1 MSLPQ
6 NGRSYQDDVRSD
18 AAMIKNHHRNLNRK
32 KTIWFVCFIIAALS
46 ASVILSAMA
55 AERAGM
61 YWIGMDLPDGPEKSI
76 NNRGFLMVD
85 VSDLSAINLPTEPS
99 ESETEVIP
107 IGIGPLPSAPTLTT
121 EELKLYGILSRG
133 DGLIL
138 SEDKEALTCDIC
150 WQEVILDQGDT
161 INSIAAEYGVSVD
174 DIRRANGLKSN
185 EKIKYT
191 DILYVPD
198 GKDSVTSTLAYVNKL
213 KKAEA
218 DLEKQ
223 GKPLLLTE
231 YAVREG
237 DSLWTIA
244 NKFDLDLDT
253 LIGCNKISNI
263 NFLKLGT
270 VLRIPNQDGIF
281 VKVNKNDTVAKLADK
296 HGSYAQAVLAANGLD
311 DGAALILG
319 TEVFLPGAKAVVSA
333 SFPAIKASAKATRS
347 SPKLSSSRAFRWPV
361 MGKISS
367 AFGWRR
373 SPFGRRRV
381 FHSGLDI
388 RAPRGTGIVAAADGR
403 VVHSGWMGGY
413 GKTVVIAHPGNVST
427 LYGHCSSLLVRS
439 GTVVKT
445 GQVIARVG
453 STGRSTGNHLHFEVR
468 INGTPQNPLRFL
480 R

>member
-1 MSLPQ
+1 MMSRFTL
-6 NGRSYQDDVRSD
+6 
-18 AAMIKNHHRNLNRK
+18 IKLKKR
-32 KTIWFVCFIIAALS
+32 KTIYFGLFIIAALS

-61 YWIGMDLPDGPEKSI
+61 YWIGMDLPDISEKTV

-85 VSDLSAINLPTEPS
+85 VSDLSAVSSSAES
-99 ESETEVIP
+99 FESETEVIP
-107 IGIGPLPSAPTLTT
+107 IGIGPLPSIPTLTT
-121 EELKLYGILSRG
+121 EELKLYGVLSRG

-138 SEDKEALTCDIC
+138 SEDKEALIGDIC

-161 INSIAAEYGVSVD
+161 IESVAEEYGVKVE
-174 DIRRANGLKSN
+174 DIRRANGLKPN
-185 EKIKYT
+185 EKPKYT
-191 DILYVPD
+191 DILYIPD
-198 GKDSVTSTLAYVNKL
+198 RTDSVPLTLAYVNKL
-213 KKAEA
+213 KKYET
-218 DLEKQ
+218 DLEKR

-231 YAVREG
+231 YVVKDG

-253 LIGCNKISNI
+253 IIGSNRISNI
-263 NFLKLGT
+263 NHLKLGT

-281 VKVNKNDTVAKLADK
+281 IKVAKNDTVAKLADK
-296 HGSYAQAVLAANGLD
+296 HGSYKQAVYVANLMSDETQLKIGSE
-311 DGAALILG
+311 I
-319 TEVFLPGAKAVVSA
+319 FLPGAKVAAV
-333 SFPAIKASAKATRS
+333 IASAGRTSARTTVTT
-347 SPKLSSSRAFRWPV
+347 SSRKFRWPV

-367 AFGWRR
+367 VFGWRR

-388 RAPRGTGIVAAADGR
+388 RAPRGRVIVAAGDGR

-413 GKTVVIAHPGNVST
+413 GRTIVISHPGGMST
-427 LYGHCSSLLVRS
+427 LYGHCSSLLVRNGATVRS
-439 GTVVKT
+439 G
-445 GQVIARVG
+445 QQIARVG

-468 INGTPQNPLRFL
+468 KNGTPQNPLRYL

>member
-1 MSLPQ
+1 MMSRFTL
-6 NGRSYQDDVRSD
+6 
-18 AAMIKNHHRNLNRK
+18 IKLKKR
-32 KTIWFVCFIIAALS
+32 KTIYFGLFVIAALS

-61 YWIGMDLPDGPEKSI
+61 YWIGMDLPDISEKTV

-85 VSDLSAINLPTEPS
+85 VSELSDVSSSAES
-99 ESETEVIP
+99 FESETEVIP
-107 IGIGPLPSAPTLTT
+107 IGIGPLPSIPTLTT
-121 EELKLYGILSRG
+121 EELKLYGVLSRG

-138 SEDKEALTCDIC
+138 SEDKEALIGDIC

-161 INSIAAEYGVSVD
+161 IESVAEEYGVKVE
-174 DIRRANGLKSN
+174 DIRRANGLKPN
-185 EKIKYT
+185 EKPKYT
-191 DILYVPD
+191 DILYIPD
-198 GKDSVTSTLAYVNKL
+198 RTDSVPLTLAYVNKL
-213 KKAEA
+213 KKYET
-218 DLEKQ
+218 DLEKR

-231 YAVREG
+231 YVVKDG

-253 LIGCNKISNI
+253 IIGSNRISNI
-263 NFLKLGT
+263 NHLKLGT

-281 VKVNKNDTVAKLADK
+281 IKVAKNDTVAKLADK
-296 HGSYAQAVLAANGLD
+296 HGSYKQAVYVANMMSDETQLKIGSE
-311 DGAALILG
+311 I
-319 TEVFLPGAKAVVSA
+319 FLPGAKVAAV
-333 SFPAIKASAKATRS
+333 IASAGRTSARTTVTT
-347 SPKLSSSRAFRWPV
+347 SSRKFRWPV

-367 AFGWRR
+367 VFGWRR

-388 RAPRGTGIVAAADGR
+388 RAPRGRVIVAAGDGR

-413 GKTVVIAHPGNVST
+413 GRTIVISHPGGMST
-427 LYGHCSSLLVRS
+427 LYGHCSSLLVRNGATVRS
-439 GTVVKT
+439 G
-445 GQVIARVG
+445 QQIARVG

-468 INGTPQNPLRFL
+468 KNGTPQNPLRYL

>member
-1 MSLPQ
+1 MMSRFTL
-6 NGRSYQDDVRSD
+6 
-18 AAMIKNHHRNLNRK
+18 IKLKKR
-32 KTIWFVCFIIAALS
+32 KTIYFGLFVIAALS

-61 YWIGMDLPDGPEKSI
+61 YWIGMDLPDISEKTV

-85 VSDLSAINLPTEPS
+85 VSELSAVSSSAES
-99 ESETEVIP
+99 FESETEVIP
-107 IGIGPLPSAPTLTT
+107 IGIGPLPSIPTLTT
-121 EELKLYGILSRG
+121 EELKLYGVLSRG

-138 SEDKEALTCDIC
+138 SEDKEALIGDIC

-161 INSIAAEYGVSVD
+161 IESVAEEYGVKVE
-174 DIRRANGLKSN
+174 DIRRANGLKPN
-185 EKIKYT
+185 EKPKYT
-191 DILYVPD
+191 DILYIPD
-198 GKDSVTSTLAYVNKL
+198 RTDSVPLTLAYVNKL
-213 KKAEA
+213 KKYET
-218 DLEKQ
+218 DLEKR

-231 YAVREG
+231 YVVKDG

-253 LIGCNKISNI
+253 IIGSNRISNI
-263 NFLKLGT
+263 NHLKLGT

-281 VKVNKNDTVAKLADK
+281 IKVAKNDTVAKLADK
-296 HGSYAQAVLAANGLD
+296 HGSYKQAVYVANMMSDETQLKIGSE
-311 DGAALILG
+311 I
-319 TEVFLPGAKAVVSA
+319 FLPGAKVAAV
-333 SFPAIKASAKATRS
+333 IASAGRTSARTTVTT
-347 SPKLSSSRAFRWPV
+347 SSRKFRWPV

-367 AFGWRR
+367 VFGWRR

-388 RAPRGTGIVAAADGR
+388 RAPRGRGIVAAGDGR

-413 GKTVVIAHPGNVST
+413 GRTIVISHPGGMST
-427 LYGHCSSLLVRS
+427 LYGHCSSLLVRNGATVRS
-439 GTVVKT
+439 G
-445 GQVIARVG
+445 QQIARVG

-468 INGTPQNPLRFL
+468 KNGTPQNPLRYL